1 MYKQIERFVL
11 NSYDSFSDKENKI
24 FNAPINWIKQ
34 SIEYYVDERNE
45 NKDKLLKQILLGLPF
60 HGYALSKK
68 EKEKGGVLD
77 SEKFNAYVDKVK
89 EKNSLLWNED
99 ECEHL
104 LEIKEGESQYVA
116 VYPTRKFLKERL
128 ELTKSLGLGGCAIWD
143 VGNGN
148 DNFMDEF

>member
-1 MYKQIERFVL
+1 M
-11 NSYDSFSDKENKI
+11 
-24 FNAPINWIKQ
+24 
-34 SIEYYVDERNE
+34 
-45 NKDKLLKQILLGLPF
+45 
-60 HGYALSKK
+60 
-68 EKEKGGVLD
+68 
-77 SEKFNAYVDKVK
+77 K